1 MHEIPYGME
10 FRIITKDDPTL
21 LLIGCN

>member
-1 MHEIPYGME
+1 ME